1 MAPHRS
7 QAHHKNKENP
17 MPEAKEVF
25 SEIENRIKSKPEKAA
40 GLNATYQF
48 DLTGESWTL
57 KIADGAATVSPGAA
71 QSPNTTLIASTD
83 DWMNIATG
91 KLNPVQAFMQQKLK
105 VKGDMGLAMKL
116 QGLLQ

>member
-1 MAPHRS
+1 V
-7 QAHHKNKENP
+7 
-17 MPEAKEVF
+17 PEAKEVF
-25 SEIENRIKSKPEKAA
+25 TEIENRIKAKPEKAA

-48 DLTGESWTL
+48 DLSGESWTL
-57 KIADGAATVSPGAA
+57 QITNGTPTLKAGPA

-91 KLNPVQAFMQQKLK
+91 KLNPVTAFMQQKLK

>member
-1 MAPHRS
+1 
-7 QAHHKNKENP
+7 
-17 MPEAKEVF
+17 MPDAKEVF

-48 DLTGESWTL
+48 DLSGESWTL
-57 KIADGAATVSPGAA
+57 KIADGAASVTPGPA

-91 KLNPVQAFMQQKLK
+91 KLNPVTAFMQQKLK

>member
-1 MAPHRS
+1 
-7 QAHHKNKENP
+7 
-17 MPEAKEVF
+17 MPEAKDVF
-25 SEIENRIKSKPEKAA
+25 SEIETRIRSKPEKIA

-57 KIADGAATVSPGAA
+57 RINDGTPSVSPGAA
-71 QSPNTTLIASTD
+71 QSPNTTFIATTD

-91 KLNPVQAFMQQKLK
+91 KLNPVTAFMQQKLK

>member
-1 MAPHRS
+1 MARHRYR
-7 QAHHKNKENP
+7 AHHKNKETP

-57 KIADGAATVSPGAA
+57 KIADGSATVSPGAA

-83 DWMNIATG
+83 YWLNIATG
-91 KLNPVQAFMQQKLK
+91 QLHAVLPLLQPRLK
-105 VKGDMGLAMKL
+105 VQCEMGLARM
-116 QGLLQ
+116 

>member
-1 MAPHRS
+1 MARRPFQRI
-7 QAHHKNKENP
+7 HHKEAP

-25 SEIENRIKSKPEKAA
+25 TEIQNRIKSHPEKSA

-48 DLTGESWTL
+48 DLSGESWTL
-57 KIADGAATVSPGAA
+57 KIADGAPELIQGPA
-71 QSPNTTLIASTD
+71 QSPNTTLIATTD

-91 KLNPVQAFMQQKLK
+91 KLNPVTAFMQQKLK

>member
-1 MAPHRS
+1 
-7 QAHHKNKENP
+7 

-71 QSPNTTLIASTD
+71 QSPNTTGRDCRSP
-83 DWMNIATG
+83 G
-91 KLNPVQAFMQQKLK
+91 RGPGSPGRSVP
-105 VKGDMGLAMKL
+105 G
-116 QGLLQ
+116 